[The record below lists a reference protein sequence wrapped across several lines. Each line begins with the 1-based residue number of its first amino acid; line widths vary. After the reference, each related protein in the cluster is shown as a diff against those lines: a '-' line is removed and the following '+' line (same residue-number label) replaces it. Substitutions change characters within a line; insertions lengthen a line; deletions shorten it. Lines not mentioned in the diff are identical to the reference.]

1 MSSTSADTAIATA
14 AALPTWELA
23 ALVREIAADEPAWQ
37 PQVRFGT
44 AERWWTKLRSDDL
57 VDVWLLT
64 WLRGSGT
71 DLHDHGG
78 SKAAFTVVEGMLNEV
93 RAYPRG
99 NATTIS
105 TVRPGGIRE
114 VAADVVHDVR
124 NPSSLAAISI
134 HAYSPPL
141 QSMTF
146 YDSQPSGLRALRTV
160 PTDSPEPSA

>member
-1 MSSTSADTAIATA
+1 MSSSTITAPTLL
-14 AALPTWELA
+14 ALPTWELA
-23 ALVREIAADEPAWQ
+23 ALVREIAADEASWQ
-37 PQVRFGT
+37 PLVRFGT
-44 AERWWTKLRSDDL
+44 SERWWTKLRSDDV

-78 SKAAFTVVEGMLNEV
+78 SRAAFTVVEGMLNEI
-93 RAYPRG
+93 RAYSRG
-99 NATTIS
+99 DATTIS

-124 NPSSLAAISI
+124 NPSSLAAVSI

-146 YDSQPSGLRALRTV
+146 YDARPSGLHALRTV
-160 PTDSPEPSA
+160 PTDTPEPTP

>member
-1 MSSTSADTAIATA
+1 MSSSSVATSTVP
-14 AALPTWELA
+14 ALPTWELA
-23 ALVREIAADEPAWQ
+23 ALIREIAADDASWQ
-37 PQVRFGT
+37 PLVQFGT
-44 AERWWTKLRSDDL
+44 AERWWTRLRSDDV

-78 SKAAFTVVEGMLNEV
+78 SRAAFTVVEGMLNEI

-99 NATTIS
+99 DATTIS

-114 VAADVVHDVR
+114 VAADVIHDVQ
-124 NPSSLAAISI
+124 NPSSLAAVSI

-146 YDSQPSGLRALRTV
+146 YEARPSGLHALRTV
-160 PTDSPEPSA
+160 PTETPEPTP

>member
-1 MSSTSADTAIATA
+1 MTLSSSPTTTVSG
-14 AALPTWELA
+14 LPTWELA
-23 ALVREIAADEPAWQ
+23 DLVREIAADEAAWAPLVQ
-37 PQVRFGT
+37 FGT
-44 AERWWTKLRSDDL
+44 DERWWTRLRSDDI

-78 SKAAFTVVEGMLNEV
+78 SRAAFTVVQGMLNEV

-99 NATTIS
+99 DATTIS

-114 VAADVVHDVR
+114 VAADVIHDVR

-141 QSMTF
+141 ESMTF
-146 YDSQPSGLRALRTV
+146 YDARPSGLHARRTV
-160 PTDSPEPSA
+160 PTNSPEPTP

>member
-1 MSSTSADTAIATA
+1 MNLAPSPTSTANG
-14 AALPTWELA
+14 LLTWELA
-23 ALVREIAADEPAWQ
+23 ALVRELAADEAAWAPLVQ
-37 PQVRFGT
+37 FGT
-44 AERWWTKLRSDDL
+44 DERWWARLRSDGL

-64 WLRGSGT
+64 WLRGRGT

-78 SKAAFTVVEGMLNEV
+78 SRAAFTVVEGMLNEI

-99 NATTIS
+99 DATTIS

-146 YDSQPSGLRALRTV
+146 YDARPSGLHARRTV
-160 PTDSPEPSA
+160 PTTSPEPTP

>member
-1 MSSTSADTAIATA
+1 MNLFPSPATTGRG
-14 AALPTWELA
+14 LPTWELA
-23 ALVREIAADEPAWQ
+23 GLVREIAAEAAAWQ
-37 PQVRFGT
+37 PMVQFGT
-44 AERWWTKLRSDDL
+44 DERWWTRLRSDDI

-78 SKAAFTVVEGMLNEV
+78 SRAAFTVVEGMLNEV

-99 NATTIS
+99 DATTIS

-114 VAADVVHDVR
+114 VAADVIHDVR

-146 YDSQPSGLRALRTV
+146 YDARPSGLHARRTV
-160 PTDSPEPSA
+160 PTNEPEATL

>member
-1 MSSTSADTAIATA
+1 MSSSSIASSIVP
-14 AALPTWELA
+14 ALPTWELA
-23 ALVREIAADEPAWQ
+23 ALVREIAADETSWQ
-37 PQVRFGT
+37 PLVRFGT
-44 AERWWTKLRSDDL
+44 SERWWTKLRSDDL

-78 SKAAFTVVEGMLNEV
+78 SRAAFTVVEGMLNEI

-99 NATTIS
+99 DATTIS

-124 NPSSLAAISI
+124 NPSSLPAVSI

-146 YDSQPSGLRALRTV
+146 YDTRPSGLHARFTV
-160 PTDSPEPSA
+160 PTDTPEPTP